1 MDDLSRVFDTVSR
14 YFSLLAEPMRVRI
27 LHAICH
33 APRTVN
39 EIAEEAGASQTAVSR
54 HLNLMYRA
62 GVLSRRR
69 DGNLVYY
76 GVVDTTLTDICRT
89 VCTQIVASADAA
101 NDRARMLELA
111 SDLQRSS
118 RQGAAPPDGDLPG
131 GDLRGREPA
140 PRARTRRAGCNEPSR
155 SRLVSSLA
163 VSTSGSNKE
172 RS

>member
-33 APRTVN
+33 GPRTVN
-39 EIAEEAGASQTAVSR
+39 DIADEAGASQTAVSR

-69 DGNLVYY
+69 EGNSVFY

-89 VCTQIVASADAA
+89 VCTRIVASADAA
-101 NDRARMLELA
+101 NDRSRMLSLA
-111 SDLQRSS
+111 RDLQGRDL
-118 RQGAAPPDGDLPG
+118 AVGDPA
-131 GDLRGREPA
+131 DREPV
-140 PRARTRRAGCNEPSR
+140 
-155 SRLVSSLA
+155 RLA
-163 VSTSGSNKE
+163 
-172 RS
+172 

>member
-33 APRTVN
+33 GPRTVN
-39 EIAEEAGASQTAVSR
+39 EIAEEAGASQTTVSR

-69 DGNLVYY
+69 DGNFVYY

-89 VCTQIVASADAA
+89 VCTRIVASADAA

-111 SDLQRSS
+111 RDLQGSV
-118 RQGAAPPDGDLPG
+118 RQGHEPPRGNV
-131 GDLRGREPA
+131 RGRDP
-140 PRARTRRAGCNEPSR
+140 TRR
-155 SRLVSSLA
+155 
-163 VSTSGSNKE
+163 T
-172 RS
+172 